1 MKKLT
6 GIMLLLLAALSSHAQ
21 FTQEVS
27 VVNNGRFYYIN
38 KAIAGQTRDGI
49 GPDYI
54 LLHKSHVGVAMND
67 HFVMGKITAIR
78 GTTGSY
84 NRKWT
89 VEVNTA
95 SAYHEDRG
103 TLIAYNETAR
113 LVLLTYN
120 GERYIAAE
128 IGYGATMYNLS
139 FTGYTSAE
147 TLVLVAGNL
156 VSNVQE
162 FNNGSDQ
169 ITLQGETVIKNEGV
183 GSTLTVV
190 APAAPVNLGN
200 QKLHNGG
207 LAIRATQTGRDM
219 STGAALEFLL
229 PADTDGNNAWGQGR
243 IITVPGN
250 TTNGSAAG
258 KMILG
263 TRRHFNKL
271 NVGHEWYYGD
281 DIVIDGTGNVGIGT
295 LYPQPDAKL
304 AVKGN
309 IYAHKVKVTLTGW
322 SDFVFEP
329 DYKLPSI
336 YEMEQYIKTHK
347 HLPGIPNE
355 TEVKEKGID
364 VGEMNKLLLQKVEEQ
379 MLYIIELQKQM
390 DALKQ
395 EIRKAK

>member
-6 GIMLLLLAALSSHAQ
+6 VTMLLLLVALSTYAQ

-27 VVNNGRFYYIN
+27 VVNNGRYYYIN
-38 KAIAGQTRDGI
+38 KTIAGQTRDGI

-54 LLHKSHVGVAMND
+54 LLHKSYAGVAMSD

-103 TLIAYNETAR
+103 TLIAYNEAAR

-120 GERYIAAE
+120 GEKYMAAE
-128 IGYGATMYNLS
+128 INTAALVHNLS

-147 TLVLVAGNL
+147 TLLLVTGDQ

-162 FNNGSDQ
+162 FSNGLDNMV
-169 ITLQGETVIKNEGV
+169 LQGQTTIKNEGIN
-183 GSTLTVV
+183 STLMVV
-190 APAAPVNLGN
+190 APAANVNMGN
-200 QKLHNGG
+200 NLAYSGG
-207 LAIRATQTGRDM
+207 LAIKATQTGRNM
-219 STGAALEFLL
+219 STGATLEFVL
-229 PADTDGNNAWGQGR
+229 PADTDGNNPWGQGR
-243 IITVPGN
+243 IMTVPGN
-250 TTNGSAAG
+250 TTNGHATG
-258 KMILG
+258 KMIIG

-271 NVGHEWYYGD
+271 NTGHEWYYGD
-281 DIVIDGTGNVGIGT
+281 DIVIDATGNVGIGT
-295 LYPQPDAKL
+295 LNPQAKL
-304 AVKGN
+304 AVKGDMH
-309 IYAHKVKVTLTGW
+309 AQKVKVTLTGW

-336 YEMEQYIKTHK
+336 YEMEQYIKEHK

-355 TEVKEKGID
+355 AEVKEKGID

-379 MLYIIELQKQM
+379 MLYIIEMKKQM
-390 DALKQ
+390 D
-395 EIRKAK
+395 EMRKEMDTYKKK

>member
-6 GIMLLLLAALSSHAQ
+6 GIILFLLAAATAYAQ
-21 FTQEVS
+21 EIHSF
-27 VVNNGRFYYIN
+27 NNGRDYYAN

-49 GPDYI
+49 GLDYI
-54 LLHKSHVGVAMND
+54 LLHKSYAGVAMND
-67 HFVMGKITAIR
+67 NFVMGKITAIR

-103 TLIAYNETAR
+103 TLIGYNEAAR

-139 FTGYTSAE
+139 FTGYTRNE
-147 TLVLVAGNL
+147 TLLLVPGDQ

-162 FNNGSDQ
+162 FSNGSDQ
-169 ITLQGETVIKNEGV
+169 IVLHGQTTIADEGNY
-183 GSTLTVV
+183 STLTVI
-190 APAAPVNLGN
+190 APAAPVDLGN
-200 QKLHNGG
+200 EKIHNGG
-207 LAIRATQTGRDM
+207 LAIRANQTGRNM
-219 STGAALEFLL
+219 STGAALEFVL
-229 PADTDGNNAWGQGR
+229 PADADGGNLWGHGR
-243 IITVPGN
+243 IITIPGIAA
-250 TTNGSAAG
+250 NGHANG
-258 KMILG
+258 KMIIG
-263 TRRHFNKL
+263 IRRHFDKL
-271 NVGHEWYYGD
+271 HTGSQWYYGD
-281 DIVIDGTGNVGIGT
+281 DIVIDGIGNVGIGT
-295 LYPQPDAKL
+295 LYPQADAKL

-309 IYAHKVKVTLTGW
+309 IYAQKVKVTLTGW

-329 DYKLPSI
+329 DYQLPSI
-336 YEMEQYIKTHK
+336 YEMEQYIKAHK

-379 MLYIIELQKQM
+379 MLYIIELKKQM
-390 DALKQ
+390 DELKQ
-395 EIRKAK
+395 EIRKTK